1 MIPQRKGLAAS
12 LQGFSQ
18 ILIFALI
25 SSFVARLVYRS
36 GFKHAV
42 GLAILMGLSWLAYRG
57 SQRFSSVPSECGLPA
72 RPTGNDSFSKPLAA

>member
-12 LQGFSQ
+12 LQGFTQ
-18 ILIFALI
+18 VLVFALI
-25 SSFVARLVYRS
+25 AGLAARLVYRS

-72 RPTGNDSFSKPLAA
+72 RPAGNENFSKPLAA